1 MHPENLI
8 QKNEESGSLVSLRD
22 ILTVFFKYKS
32 LILTVFIGTVATT
45 VIGTFLIAP
54 TFEARSSILIKIGRE
69 HIYRPE
75 VGTQNPSIT
84 VDPKATINS
93 EIRIASSGEVIQR
106 VLETL
111 TVERVYPELMEV
123 VPEVSTPLQI
133 AVVKFNE
140 NLSITQ
146 VQDSN
151 VIEIS
156 FQHERPEIA
165 ALAVNTLVEKLKE
178 QHLRIFSDP
187 NASFLEKQAHDF
199 SLKLKESNSQLEQFK
214 QTHGLSSHAKE
225 RQLLLE
231 QRNEMDIILKTAQ
244 HEAEGLRTKLIGLK
258 SQEKIIPKRIP
269 LSSVSDEH
277 ELIDKAKSDLLE
289 HRRKEKALLTK
300 YTDSSRLVRELRGD
314 IQLIEEFIREQENAL
329 SDRITTGTNPMYQ
342 QIAMEAMSAENQL
355 KSLLAKQETIK
366 QQLTD
371 LSTQLAH
378 LDTYERELE
387 TLEMRVATDRQNYER
402 YLNKVEEARI
412 SEEMDHLKMAN
423 ISVIQPATLPI
434 RPVKPK
440 KMLNIMMGFIVGL
453 VAGFSAAFL
462 SEYLGGSYTR
472 PEQLGRDLEL
482 PILVSVANKRA

>member
-1 MHPENLI
+1 MNPENTI
-8 QKNEESGSLVSLRD
+8 QRNEESASLVSLRD
-22 ILTVFFKYKS
+22 ILTVFFKYKR
-32 LILTVFIGTVATT
+32 LILTVFIGTVTTT
-45 VIGTFLIAP
+45 VIGTFLMAP
-54 TFEARSSILIKIGRE
+54 TYEAHSSLLIKIGRE

-75 VGTQNPSIT
+75 VGIQNPSIT
-84 VDPKATINS
+84 IDREATINS
-93 EIRIASSGEVIQR
+93 EIRIASSEEVIQR

-111 TVERVYPELMEV
+111 TVDRVYPEIMKV
-123 VPEVSTPLQI
+123 APGAGTPLQK
-133 AVVKFNE
+133 AVPKFE
-140 NLSITQ
+140 KNLSITQ
-146 VQDSN
+146 VKDSN

-156 FQHERPEIA
+156 FQHEKPEIA

-199 SLKLKESNSQLEQFK
+199 SLKLKASNAQLEKFK
-214 QTHGLSSHAKE
+214 KTHGLSSHAKE

-231 QRNEMDIILKTAQ
+231 QRNEMDIILKTVQ

-269 LSSVSDEH
+269 LSAVSDEH

-300 YTDSSRLVRELRGD
+300 YTESSRLVQELRGD

-329 SDRITTGTNPMYQ
+329 SDRITTGTNPMYHQ
-342 QIAMEAMSAENQL
+342 VAMEAMSVENQL

-371 LSTQLAH
+371 LSAQLAH

-387 TLEMRVATDRQNYER
+387 TLELRVATDRQNYER
-402 YLNKVEEARI
+402 YLNKVEEAKI

-440 KMLNIMMGFIVGL
+440 KMLNITMGFIVGL

-472 PEQLGRDLEL
+472 PEQLGRDLDL
-482 PILVSVANKRA
+482 HVLVSVANKRA